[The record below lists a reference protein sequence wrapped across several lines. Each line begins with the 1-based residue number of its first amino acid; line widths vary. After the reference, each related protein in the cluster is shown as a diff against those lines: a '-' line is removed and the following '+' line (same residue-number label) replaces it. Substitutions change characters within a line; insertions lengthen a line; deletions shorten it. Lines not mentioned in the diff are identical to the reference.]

1 MKMSTDT
8 ANAHIVTAIGVSG
21 ALVLVK
27 AGAADELPPI
37 RTWIGLTFAGV
48 GLAVAAQTSPELAGG
63 LALLMLTTSVFVYG
77 KPAWDAISAATNG
90 APKRMEKSDKQPR
103 GRPRPRT
110 RLS

>member
-1 MKMSTDT
+1 MKMTTDV

-37 RTWIGLTFAGV
+37 RTWIGLSFAGI
-48 GLAVAAQTSPELAGG
+48 GLAVLAQNSPELAGG

-77 KPAWDAISAATNG
+77 KPAWDAITDATK
-90 APKRMEKSDKQPR
+90 ATPKRGGKAKPR
-103 GRPRPRT
+103 TRPRT
-110 RLS
+110 ISL

>member
-1 MKMSTDT
+1 MNMTADV

-27 AGAADELPPI
+27 AGAADEMPPV

-48 GLAVAAQTSPELAGG
+48 GMAVMAETSPNIAGG

-77 KPAWDAISAATNG
+77 KPAWDAITNATQG
-90 APKRMEKSDKQPR
+90 PAPRMGHKAPPR
-103 GRPRPRT
+103 KHPELPYW
-110 RLS
+110 